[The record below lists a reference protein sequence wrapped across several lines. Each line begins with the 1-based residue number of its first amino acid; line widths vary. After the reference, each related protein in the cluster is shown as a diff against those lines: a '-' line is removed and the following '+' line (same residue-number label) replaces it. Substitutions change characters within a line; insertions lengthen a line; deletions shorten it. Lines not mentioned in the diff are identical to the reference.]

1 MINDEILIA
10 AAMEIQA
17 TLEEKLDDMSTETIE
32 LSRSQANLA
41 IGMIRALVGLISDDQ
56 SRGRLN

>member
-17 TLEEKLDDMSTETIE
+17 TLEEKLGDMSAETIE
-32 LSRSQANLA
+32 LSRPQAILA
-41 IGMIRALVGLISDDQ
+41 TGMIRALVGLISDDQ
-56 SRGRLN
+56 SRSRLN

>member
-17 TLEEKLDDMSTETIE
+17 TLEEKLGDMSTETIE
-32 LSRSQANLA
+32 LSRSQAILA
-41 IGMIRALVGLISDDQ
+41 TGMIRALVGLISDDQ
-56 SRGRLN
+56 RRCRLN

>member
-17 TLEEKLDDMSTETIE
+17 TLEEKLRDMSTETIE
-32 LSRSQANLA
+32 LSRSQAILA
-41 IGMIRALVGLISDDQ
+41 TGMIRALVGLIADDQ
-56 SRGRLN
+56 SRSRLN